1 MTIVV
6 TLMPCGQPV
15 NPWFD
20 QCQASVRGR
29 ATHVVL
35 LDQLGYMDARLW
47 SYSQGETM
55 ANLDHDDVL
64 PPGGLEACEAALQ
77 ATGAGVA
84 FTWQRSIDG
93 SGGTQKERTEPVRP
107 RDVASTPDSIHHLS
121 VLRTDLIPPQLL
133 SEIKAARLLHIDWVV
148 RAYLALVHGAVQVPM
163 IGYLW
168 RQHRGQMTRNMDK
181 ADFKQIDTARKFIS
195 RWAHRANDGRA
206 FQTWKENA

>member
-6 TLMPCGQPV
+6 TLMPCGRPV

-20 QCQASVRGR
+20 QCLASVRGR

-47 SYSQGETM
+47 SYSQGETV

-93 SGGTQKERTEPVRP
+93 HGVVQRERTERVRP
-107 RDVASTPDSIHHLS
+107 VDVMSTPDSIHHLS
-121 VLRTDLIPPQLL
+121 VLRTDLIPTTLL
-133 SEIKAARLLHIDWVV
+133 SEVRAAGLLHVDWVV

-163 IGYLW
+163 IGYEW

-195 RWAHRANDGRA
+195 RWAHRSNADRP
-206 FQTWKENA
+206 FQVYQ